1 MGITHVIRGD
11 DHLPNTPMQ
20 ILLIK
25 ALGFKPPEYV
35 HLPLVLAPDR
45 TPLGK
50 RHPGTT
56 LRALKQEGYLAEAV
70 LNAASRLGWSPGAGF
85 LGLEEM
91 VKGFKPERVKKS
103 PSVFDM
109 ERLKGFNKEAL
120 TRVDTERLVTV
131 VGPHLEGVDRGWL
144 AAAVRAVKGNCTTVN
159 DIPELLA
166 PFVEYELT
174 DEAKSFLSE
183 PHAPGLLKALLE
195 EVENVERLDGAVY
208 RDVIERLKKRT
219 GETGK
224 RLLMPV
230 RAAITGRTTGVE
242 LEKVFTLLGKEK
254 ILERLKSCLK

>member
-1 MGITHVIRGD
+1 
-11 DHLPNTPMQ
+11 
-20 ILLIK
+20 
-25 ALGFKPPEYV
+25 
-35 HLPLVLAPDR
+35 
-45 TPLGK
+45 
-50 RHPGTT
+50 
-56 LRALKQEGYLAEAV
+56 LKQEGYLAEAV